1 MSKSHEQNVKP
12 DIFDRIMHLPVLNI
26 FEPFYKKNKEVL
38 MYLFFGGLTFVIS
51 VLSYSYFDLICGW
64 NELVAN
70 IASWVI
76 AVLFAFLTNRVWVF
90 RAPTHGVTEFLKQMV
105 SFFAGR
111 LLTLGVEEVLLFVF
125 ITKLHYPSI
134 GVKVVAQVVVIV
146 LNYIISKLLVFRDK

>member
-1 MSKSHEQNVKP
+1 MSKSQEQNVKP

-26 FEPFYKKNKEVL
+26 FEPFYKMNKEVM

-76 AVLFAFLTNRVWVF
+76 AVLFAFLTNRIWVF
-90 RAPTHGVTEFLKQMV
+90 RAPTHGVAEFLKQMV
-105 SFFAGR
+105 SFFAAR
-111 LLTLGVEEVLLFVF
+111 LLTLDVEEVLLFVF